1 MKTKPFSIKL
11 VLLSLSAIL
20 IFNIGCSK
28 DDKEPTPAELLS
40 KAWIQSDLL
49 VSISGQTESVFD
61 SEYEPCDQDNVY
73 TFKADGTFTV
83 NEGTSKCD
91 PSDLDLVTTGTW
103 TLLENGKKI
112 TIDPID
118 EDPQTLDIEE
128 LTNTSMKAS
137 VIDNSVGLP
146 IKVTFVYRAK

>member
-20 IFNIGCSK
+20 IFSIGCSK

-40 KAWIQSDLL
+40 KAWIQTDLL
-49 VSISGQTESVFD
+49 VTISGASESVFN
-61 SEYEPCDQDNVY
+61 SEYEACDQDNVY
-73 TFKADGTFTV
+73 TFKSDGTFIVT
-83 NEGTSKCD
+83 EGSSKCD
-91 PSDLDLVTTGTW
+91 PADLDQVTSGTW

-137 VIDNSVGLP
+137 AINNSAGLP